1 MRTNASGCREEQ
13 SGADALRSLGDW
25 VGIVMALSFG
35 KGSGNAKRA
44 GTVTYCS
51 PKFLELRERCYGDLH
66 AGLSGNRTSVCFSCF
81 CVPGTHRDVEEQ
93 TRRN

>member
-1 MRTNASGCREEQ
+1 MQANARGCREEQ
-13 SGADALRSLGDW
+13 SGADALRSLGGW

-51 PKFLELRERCYGDLH
+51 RKFSGAMGEVLWRPACWAFRQQNKCFLLMFPCS
-66 AGLSGNRTSVCFSCF
+66 GL
-81 CVPGTHRDVEEQ
+81 D
-93 TRRN
+93 